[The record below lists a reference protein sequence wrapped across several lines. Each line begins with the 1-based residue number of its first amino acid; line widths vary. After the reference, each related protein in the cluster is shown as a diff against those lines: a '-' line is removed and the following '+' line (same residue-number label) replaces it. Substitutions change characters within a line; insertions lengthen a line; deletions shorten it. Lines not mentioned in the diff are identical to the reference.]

1 VISDEVEERLVEVL
15 GHPTTCPHGNPIPG
29 SAGVERSLVALADA
43 LPGQRVRLERV
54 TEQVELDMPSLKY
67 LNEHGFVPGVEGTLR
82 SKAPD
87 GTLTID
93 LDGSSS
99 IAVGPALAQQLFV
112 GADGLELSRP

>member
-1 VISDEVEERLVEVL
+1 V
-15 GHPTTCPHGNPIPG
+15 
-29 SAGVERSLVALADA
+29 
-43 LPGQRVRLERV
+43 
-54 TEQVELDMPSLKY
+54 
-67 LNEHGFVPGVEGTLR
+67 R